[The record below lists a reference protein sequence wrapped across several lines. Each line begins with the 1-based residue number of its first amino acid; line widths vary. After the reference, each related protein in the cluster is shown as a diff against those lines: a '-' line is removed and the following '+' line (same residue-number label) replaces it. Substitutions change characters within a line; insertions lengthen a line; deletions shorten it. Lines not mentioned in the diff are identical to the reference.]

1 MTSFPAIARRVRDES
16 LDPRQRRMRLRNC
29 LYHFAPYGFHATWHH
44 LTTTHH
50 IPGRIEADP
59 SSLVRALDELETAR
73 ALVLPRTAAFA
84 AQRRLQKREGRR
96 VPAALHPWDSWGCHD
111 IAYCPDPQKHPAEPL
126 PIVVDRVLDAC
137 APQGQT
143 GPEGAWSA
151 ARRLGPV
158 ESLPEL
164 RRRVRRPRHPSLMHG

>member
-1 MTSFPAIARRVRDES
+1 
-16 LDPRQRRMRLRNC
+16 MRLRNC

-59 SSLVRALDELETAR
+59 SSLVRALDELETPALWCCRGQPLSPPSDACRSGR
-73 ALVLPRTAAFA
+73 ADAF
-84 AQRRLQKREGRR
+84 QRRCIRGTHGVATTSPTAPIRR
-96 VPAALHPWDSWGCHD
+96 SIRPSHCPSWWTGFSM
-111 IAYCPDPQKHPAEPL
+111 
-126 PIVVDRVLDAC
+126 R

-164 RRRVRRPRHPSLMHG
+164 RRRVRRPRHPSL